1 MDHFRT
7 TCKRRRKF
15 GHFLNTKAN
24 ESDRLEVRQFW
35 NKKYE
40 RKQNEEHFFVIKKF
54 YDTTKKFALII
65 LTEIF
70 RTNHNFSLIFL
81 KYGTIYSTCT
91 LYSVYRYLMSR
102 VQYFTFNLSS
112 FLLRGDMYYK
122 KNCRGKHYEDVHA
135 QNVHKIVLFISYC
148 T

>member
-1 MDHFRT
+1 M
-7 TCKRRRKF
+7 
-15 GHFLNTKAN
+15 NTKAN

-81 KYGTIYSTCT
+81 KYGTATPHLQY
-91 LYSVYRYLMSR
+91 LYT
-102 VQYFTFNLSS
+102 VQCVPVLNVKSS
-112 FLLRGDMYYK
+112 IFY
-122 KNCRGKHYEDVHA
+122 
-135 QNVHKIVLFISYC
+135 I
-148 T
+148 